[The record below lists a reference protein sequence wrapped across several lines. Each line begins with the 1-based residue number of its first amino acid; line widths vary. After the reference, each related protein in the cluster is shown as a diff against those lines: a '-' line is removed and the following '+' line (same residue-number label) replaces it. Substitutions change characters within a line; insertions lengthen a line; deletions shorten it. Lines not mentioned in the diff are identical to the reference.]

1 MQTKKSY
8 LTVMIFCAFMV
19 LYFQQFRDG
28 EERVDDH
35 TVDKNQ
41 NDSITL
47 KVEMPYIKKITNTR
61 IFLDIFLWRGM
72 FLDLCGKERITKHK
86 EGCIGGCTMCCINR
100 KSTSSAETVST
111 WSAWFLK
118 ITFLKLRYPRGI
130 TAVGHSLPNLR
141 SGSIFVSL
149 CK

>member
-1 MQTKKSY
+1 
-8 LTVMIFCAFMV
+8 MIFCAFMV

-61 IFLDIFLWRGM
+61 IFLDMFLWRGM
-72 FLDLCGKERITKHK
+72 FLIPLWQGTNYKALRRLH
-86 EGCIGGCTMCCINR
+86 TMCCINR
-100 KSTSSAETVST
+100 KSTSLPETVST
-111 WSAWFLK
+111 WSAQFLK
-118 ITFLKLRYPRGI
+118 ITFLKLRYPRDI
-130 TAVGHSLPNLR
+130 TAVGHSLPKLR

>member
-41 NDSITL
+41 NDSIML
-47 KVEMPYIKKITNTR
+47 KVEMPYIKKITNTG
-61 IFLDIFLWRGM
+61 IFLDMFLWRGM
-72 FLDLCGKERITKHK
+72 FLRSLW
-86 EGCIGGCTMCCINR
+86 EGTNYKAQRRLHRRLYNVLYQQEVNQFSGNCFHMVCM
-100 KSTSSAETVST
+100 VSKNN
-111 WSAWFLK
+111 FFEIK
-118 ITFLKLRYPRGI
+118 ISQRHHCSGT
-130 TAVGHSLPNLR
+130 LPP
-141 SGSIFVSL
+141 
-149 CK
+149 